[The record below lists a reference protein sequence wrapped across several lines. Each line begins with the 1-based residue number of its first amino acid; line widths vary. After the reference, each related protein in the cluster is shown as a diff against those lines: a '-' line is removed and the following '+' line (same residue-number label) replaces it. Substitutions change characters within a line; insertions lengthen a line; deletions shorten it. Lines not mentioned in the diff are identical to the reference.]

1 MIANPHNPI
10 TRSLGRYIM
19 TMQHLNTTAEGSKA
33 AALSMTANE
42 RLITARFRNPARMA
56 SVVIPADAWTT
67 LDAAMNEA
75 AAAYK
80 PLMAAVLETAAK
92 AILTRRIG
100 DMQLFPT
107 EIDDSIFSAD
117 AILAEAT
124 SGNSEWMTKEE
135 LSTAWDASATR
146 KKFTNHPNYVSNA
159 AYRKA
164 VEAYKDMVLK
174 LAGKTTQYEESELDV
189 IVSKL
194 DSHDLES
201 ELGAFILRRVEQI
214 RNKPAK
220 PAYNLADLL

>member
-1 MIANPHNPI
+1 
-10 TRSLGRYIM
+10 M
-19 TMQHLNTTAEGSKA
+19 TMRHLNTTAEGSKA
-33 AALSMTANE
+33 AALAMTADQ

-56 SVVIPADAWTT
+56 SVVISADAWTSME
-67 LDAAMNEA
+67 AALSSEA

-100 DMQLFPT
+100 DMQLFPI
-107 EIDDSIFSAD
+107 EIDTSIFSAD

-135 LSTAWDASATR
+135 LTQAWDNSATR
-146 KKFTNHPNYVSNA
+146 KKFTTNPNYVSNQ

-164 VEAYKDMVLK
+164 VDAYKEMILK
-174 LAGKTTQYEESELDV
+174 LSGKTTQYEESELDV
-189 IVSKL
+189 IVSKM
-194 DSHDLES
+194 DASDLES
-201 ELGAFILRRVEQI
+201 ELGAFVLRRVEQI

-220 PAYNLADLL
+220 PAFSLDLL

>member
-1 MIANPHNPI
+1 
-10 TRSLGRYIM
+10 M

-33 AALSMTANE
+33 AALAMTAE
-42 RLITARFRNPARMA
+42 QRLITARFRNPARMA

-67 LDAAMNEA
+67 LDAALNHEA
-75 AAAYK
+75 AAPYK
-80 PLMAAVLETAAK
+80 ALVSAVLETAAK

-135 LSTAWDASATR
+135 LTAAWDASATR
-146 KKFTNHPNYVSNA
+146 KKFTTNPNYVSNA

-164 VEAYKDMVLK
+164 VDAYKEMILK
-174 LAGKTTQYEESELDV
+174 LAGKTTQYEEAELDV
-189 IVSKL
+189 LVSKL
-194 DSHDLES
+194 DSSDLET
-201 ELGAFILRRVEQI
+201 ELGAFVLRRTEQI

-220 PAYNLADLL
+220 PAFSLDLL

>member
-1 MIANPHNPI
+1 
-10 TRSLGRYIM
+10 M

-33 AALSMTANE
+33 AALAMTAAQ

-56 SVVIPADAWTT
+56 SVVINADAWTT
-67 LDAAMNEA
+67 MEAALATPE

-100 DMQLFPT
+100 DMQLFPV
-107 EIDDSIFSAD
+107 EIDTSIFSAD

-135 LSTAWDASATR
+135 LSAAWDASATR
-146 KKFTNHPNYVSNA
+146 QKFTTNPNYVSNA

-174 LAGKTTQYEESELDV
+174 LAGKTTQYDESELDV
-189 IVSKL
+189 IVSKM
-194 DSHDLES
+194 DSSDLES
-201 ELGAFILRRVEQI
+201 ELGAFVLRRVEQI

-220 PAYNLADLL
+220 PAYNIADLL

>member
-1 MIANPHNPI
+1 
-10 TRSLGRYIM
+10 M

-33 AALSMTANE
+33 AALAMNADQ

-56 SVVIPADAWTT
+56 SVVIPADAWKQ
-67 LDAAMNEA
+67 LDAAMTNEA
-75 AAAYK
+75 AAPYK
-80 PLMAAVLETAAK
+80 PLLSAVLETAAK

-107 EIDDSIFSAD
+107 EIDTSIFTAD

-124 SGNSEWMTKEE
+124 SGNSDWMTKEE
-135 LSTAWDASATR
+135 LTAAWDNSATR
-146 KKFTNHPNYVSNA
+146 KKFTTNPKYVSNA

-164 VEAYKDMVLK
+164 VEAYKDMILK
-174 LAGKTTQYEESELDV
+174 LSGKTTQYEENELDA

-194 DSHDLES
+194 DSTDLDT

-220 PAYNLADLL
+220 PAFSLDLL

>member
-1 MIANPHNPI
+1 
-10 TRSLGRYIM
+10 M
-19 TMQHLNTTAEGSKA
+19 TMRHLNTTAEGSKA
-33 AALSMTANE
+33 AALAMTADQ

-56 SVVIPADAWTT
+56 SVVISADAWTSM
-67 LDAAMNEA
+67 DAALSSEA

-100 DMQLFPT
+100 DMQMFPT
-107 EIDDSIFSAD
+107 EIDTSIFSAD

-135 LSTAWDASATR
+135 LTAAWDNSATR
-146 KKFTNHPNYVSNA
+146 KKFTTNPNYVSNV

-164 VEAYKDMVLK
+164 VDAYKEMILK
-174 LAGKTTQYEESELDV
+174 LSGKTSQYEESELDV
-189 IVSKL
+189 IVSKM
-194 DSHDLES
+194 DASDLES
-201 ELGAFILRRVEQI
+201 ELGAFVLRRVEQI

-220 PAYNLADLL
+220 PAFSLDLL

>member
-1 MIANPHNPI
+1 
-10 TRSLGRYIM
+10 M
-19 TMQHLNTTAEGSKA
+19 TMQYLNTTAEGSKA
-33 AALSMTANE
+33 AALAMTADQ

-56 SVVIPADAWTT
+56 SVVISADAWKA
-67 LDAAMNEA
+67 LDAAMNSEA

-100 DMQLFPT
+100 DMQMFPT
-107 EIDDSIFSAD
+107 EIDTSIFSAD

-135 LSTAWDASATR
+135 LTAAWDNSATR
-146 KKFTNHPNYVSNA
+146 KKFTTNPNYVSNQ

-164 VEAYKDMVLK
+164 VDAYKEMILK
-174 LAGKTTQYEESELDV
+174 LSGKTTQYEESELDV
-189 IVSKL
+189 IVSKM
-194 DSHDLES
+194 DASDLES
-201 ELGAFILRRVEQI
+201 ELGAFVLRRVEQI

-220 PAYNLADLL
+220 PAFSLDLL